1 MTEVVSRNNLKTS
14 TRQLTGVVANKNG
27 RRRQSSRSRP
37 AKRHQHQSKGKGES
51 PSGLYSTGSSSED
64 DWYLDRLETYNP
76 NNRLLTRSFIEGVL
90 SRLCGYGIRIGS
102 LEPYQLAFVHKS
114 VYRKDISP
122 PESVVEEYLKR
133 TGQRHVPSQPEPPVG
148 TFRPAPDCLEHPA
161 RSKPL
166 IFTDTYEAMEFAGDG
181 WINCIIGQYVKSR
194 FPRQSEGFYT
204 KLKQHVV
211 SKTGLDGMHGL
222 SKLGAHLG
230 FGEYAL
236 LSPRAEEMM
245 TRKNPSLLEDIF
257 EAFCCAVMEDLGVG
271 VLRVVVKNVIEATI
285 DFRSAI
291 INDTNYKDVLKRL
304 CKENGWPNPGY
315 ADLGD
320 NGKTGAKREYSVGVL
335 MLPEA
340 ASVGVKSKTGFDTK
354 AQLRDLWSTGTG
366 PTKKKAQQ
374 NAAYNALKSLEVA
387 LQYASPSSSPPSPP
401 SSSSPPLSDSASE
414 GET

>member
-1 MTEVVSRNNLKTS
+1 M
-14 TRQLTGVVANKNG
+14 
-27 RRRQSSRSRP
+27 
-37 AKRHQHQSKGKGES
+37 S
-51 PSGLYSTGSSSED
+51 PTTNSYSTDE
-64 DWYLDRLETYNP
+64 DWYSDRLESYNP
-76 NNRLLTRSFIEGVL
+76 SNRLLNREFIEGVL

-122 PESVVEEYLKR
+122 PIPVVEQYLKR
-133 TGQRHVPSQPEPPVG
+133 TKQKHVPSHPEPPVG
-148 TFRPAPDCLEHPA
+148 TFRPAPDCLERAAH
-161 RSKPL
+161 SKSL

-222 SKLGAHLG
+222 SKIGAYLG

-236 LSPRAEEMM
+236 LSPRAEEIM
-245 TRKNPSLLEDIF
+245 TRQNPSLLEDIF

-304 CKENGWPNPGY
+304 CKENGWSNPGY
-315 ADLGD
+315 VDLGD
-320 NGKTGAKREYSVGVL
+320 NGKSGAKREYSVGVL
-335 MLPEA
+335 MIPGVA
-340 ASVGVKSKTGFDTK
+340 NVGVKSRSGFDTK
-354 AQLRDLWSTGTG
+354 AQLRDLWATGSAT
-366 PTKKKAQQ
+366 TKKKAQQ
-374 NAAYNALKSLEVA
+374 NAAYNALKCLEVA
-387 LQYASPSSSPPSPP
+387 LQYARAEESS
-401 SSSSPPLSDSASE
+401 
-414 GET
+414 

>member
-1 MTEVVSRNNLKTS
+1 MTEVVSRSNLKTS
-14 TRQLTGVVANKNG
+14 TRGITGKRSTTKPSNNRNKN
-27 RRRQSSRSRP
+27 RKTSTSSFT
-37 AKRHQHQSKGKGES
+37 
-51 PSGLYSTGSSSED
+51 STSSDD
-64 DWYLDRLETYNP
+64 DWDGDRLESYNP
-76 NNRLLTRSFIEGVL
+76 SNRLLTRSFIEGVL

-114 VYRKDISP
+114 VYRIDISP
-122 PESVVEEYLKR
+122 PESVVEQYLKR
-133 TGQRHVPSQPEPPVG
+133 TGQRRVPLHPAPEPPVG
-148 TFRPAPDCLEHPA
+148 TFRPAADALEHPT

-245 TRKNPSLLEDIF
+245 TRNNPSLLEDIF
-257 EAFCCAVMEDLGVG
+257 EAFCNAVVEDLGVG
-271 VLRVVVKNVIEATI
+271 VLNIVVKNVIEATI
-285 DFRSAI
+285 DFRNAI

-304 CKENGWPNPGY
+304 CKENGWPNPTY
-315 ADLGD
+315 VDLGD
-320 NGKTGAKREYSVGVL
+320 NGKAGAKKEYSVGVEL
-335 MLPEA
+335 LPEA
-340 ASVGVKSKTGFDTK
+340 ANVGVKSKTGFDAK
-354 AQLRDLWSTGTG
+354 AELRDLWSTGVG

-387 LQYASPSSSPPSPP
+387 LQYAGASS
-401 SSSSPPLSDSASE
+401 D
-414 GET
+414 ET